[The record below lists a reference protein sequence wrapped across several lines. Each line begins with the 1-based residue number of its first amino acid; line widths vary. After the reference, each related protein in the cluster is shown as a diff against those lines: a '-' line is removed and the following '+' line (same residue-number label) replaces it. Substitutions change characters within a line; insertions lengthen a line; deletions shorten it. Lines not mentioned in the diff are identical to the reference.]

1 MAAHFQREIS
11 KLKQQVLSLCTQ
23 VEGQVEKAVRAVQL
37 RDDELAEEVER
48 LDEEIDLR
56 EIEVEEEC
64 LKTLALYQ
72 PVAGDLRFVVSTL
85 KINHDLERIGDL
97 AVNIARKVRG
107 LAFDPP
113 PELTCDLGLMCE
125 KTQFLLRDSIDSLV
139 SLNASEAAS
148 ICTRDDEIDQ
158 MKATIRKEIETC
170 HPAAAEQGRLA
181 LAAAGR
187 EPESRADCRPGHE
200 HCRRRGLPGRRTDHA
215 ASDADGGTQ
224 RNLTENKIRNP
235 KSETNSKIRIRNDL
249 NELALRV
256 SVSDFDIWISDFLS
270 TPLGSRPVPFRIA

>member
-1 MAAHFQREIS
+1 MSAHFQREIS
-11 KLKQQVLSLCTQ
+11 KLKQQVLSLCSM

-37 RDDELAEEVER
+37 RDDELAAEVER

-107 LAFDPP
+107 LVFDPP
-113 PELTCDLGLMCE
+113 PEVTCDLGLMCE
-125 KTQFLLRDSIDSLV
+125 KTQFLLRDAIDSLV

-158 MKATIRKEIETC
+158 MKATVRKEIE
-170 HPAAAEQGRLA
+170 AAIRQQPDRVGSLLRVLA
-181 LAAAGR
+181 V
-187 EPESRADCRPGHE
+187 S
-200 HCRRRGLPGRRTDHA
+200 
-215 ASDADGGTQ
+215 
-224 RNLTENKIRNP
+224 RNLERIADLATSIAEDVVYLVEGRIMRHPTLTAIRN
-235 KSETNSKIRIRNDL
+235 
-249 NELALRV
+249 
-256 SVSDFDIWISDFLS
+256 
-270 TPLGSRPVPFRIA
+270 GG

>member
-1 MAAHFQREIS
+1 MSAHFQREIS
-11 KLKQQVLSLCTQ
+11 KLKQQILLLCAQ

-85 KINHDLERIGDL
+85 KINHDMERIGDL

-107 LAFDPP
+107 MPFDPP
-113 PELTCDLGLMCE
+113 AKLTNDLGLMCE
-125 KTQFLLRDSIDSLV
+125 KTQVLLRDSIDSLI

-148 ICTRDDEIDQ
+148 ICTRDDEIDE
-158 MKATIRKEIETC
+158 MKAIIRMEIETAIKQQPEKVSSFLRLLAVSRNLERIADLATNIAEDVVYLVEGRIMR
-170 HPAAAEQGRLA
+170 HPA
-181 LAAAGR
+181 
-187 EPESRADCRPGHE
+187 
-200 HCRRRGLPGRRTDHA
+200 
-215 ASDADGGTQ
+215 
-224 RNLTENKIRNP
+224 LT
-235 KSETNSKIRIRNDL
+235 
-249 NELALRV
+249 ALRNEG
-256 SVSDFDIWISDFLS
+256 F
-270 TPLGSRPVPFRIA
+270 

>member
-1 MAAHFQREIS
+1 MAAHFQREIN

-23 VEGQVEKAVRAVQL
+23 VEGQVEKAVRAVQM
-37 RDDELAEEVER
+37 RDDELAAEVER
-48 LDEEIDLR
+48 LDEEIDFR

-107 LAFDPP
+107 LVFDPP
-113 PELTCDLGLMCE
+113 PEVTCDLGLMCE

-158 MKATIRKEIETC
+158 MKATIRKEIETAIRQQ
-170 HPAAAEQGRLA
+170 PDKVGSLLRL
-181 LAAAGR
+181 LAV
-187 EPESRADCRPGHE
+187 S
-200 HCRRRGLPGRRTDHA
+200 
-215 ASDADGGTQ
+215 
-224 RNLTENKIRNP
+224 RNLE
-235 KSETNSKIRIRNDL
+235 RIADL
-249 NELALRV
+249 ATSIAEDVVYLVEGRIMRHPTLTALRN
-256 SVSDFDIWISDFLS
+256 
-270 TPLGSRPVPFRIA
+270 GG

>member
-1 MAAHFQREIS
+1 MSAHFQREIS
-11 KLKQQVLSLCTQ
+11 KLKQQVLSLCTL

-37 RDDELAEEVER
+37 RDDELAAEVER

-107 LAFDPP
+107 LVFDPP

-139 SLNASEAAS
+139 SLSASDAAT

-158 MKATIRKEIETC
+158 MKATIRKEIE
-170 HPAAAEQGRLA
+170 AAIRQRPEKVGSLLRL
-181 LAAAGR
+181 LAV
-187 EPESRADCRPGHE
+187 S
-200 HCRRRGLPGRRTDHA
+200 
-215 ASDADGGTQ
+215 
-224 RNLTENKIRNP
+224 RNLE
-235 KSETNSKIRIRNDL
+235 
-249 NELALRV
+249 
-256 SVSDFDIWISDFLS
+256 
-270 TPLGSRPVPFRIA
+270 RIADLATSIAEDVVYLVEGRIMRHPTLTAARNGG

>member
-1 MAAHFQREIS
+1 MSAHFQREIS
-11 KLKQQVLSLCTQ
+11 KLKQQVLSLCTM

-37 RDDELAEEVER
+37 RDDELAAEVER

-72 PVAGDLRFVVSTL
+72 PVAVDLRFVVSTL

-107 LAFDPP
+107 LVFDPP

-125 KTQFLLRDSIDSLV
+125 KTQFLLARRIDSLINM
-139 SLNASEAAS
+139 NASDAAS

-158 MKATIRKEIETC
+158 MKATIRKEIETAIRQQ
-170 HPAAAEQGRLA
+170 PDKVGSLLRL
-181 LAAAGR
+181 LAV
-187 EPESRADCRPGHE
+187 S
-200 HCRRRGLPGRRTDHA
+200 
-215 ASDADGGTQ
+215 
-224 RNLTENKIRNP
+224 RNLE
-235 KSETNSKIRIRNDL
+235 
-249 NELALRV
+249 
-256 SVSDFDIWISDFLS
+256 
-270 TPLGSRPVPFRIA
+270 RIADLATSIAEDVVYLVEGRIMRHPTLTAVRHGTG

>member
-11 KLKQQVLSLCTQ
+11 KLKQQILSLCSQ
-23 VEGQVEKAVRAVQL
+23 VEGQVEKAVRAVQM
-37 RDDELAEEVER
+37 RDDELAAEVEQ
-48 LDEEIDLR
+48 LDGEIDLR

-107 LAFDPP
+107 LVFDPP
-113 PELTCDLGLMCE
+113 PEVTCELGLMGE

-148 ICTRDDEIDQ
+148 ICSRDDEIDE
-158 MKATIRKEIETC
+158 MKATIRKEIE
-170 HPAAAEQGRLA
+170 AAIRKQPDKVGSLLRL
-181 LAAAGR
+181 LAV
-187 EPESRADCRPGHE
+187 S
-200 HCRRRGLPGRRTDHA
+200 
-215 ASDADGGTQ
+215 
-224 RNLTENKIRNP
+224 RNLE
-235 KSETNSKIRIRNDL
+235 
-249 NELALRV
+249 
-256 SVSDFDIWISDFLS
+256 
-270 TPLGSRPVPFRIA
+270 RIADLATSIAEDVVYLVEGRIMRHPTLTAVRNGG

>member
-1 MAAHFQREIS
+1 MSAHFQREIS
-11 KLKQQVLSLCTQ
+11 KLKQQVLSLCSQ

-48 LDEEIDLR
+48 LDGEIDLR

-107 LAFDPP
+107 LVFDPP

-125 KTQFLLRDSIDSLV
+125 KTQLLLRDSIDSLV

-158 MKATIRKEIETC
+158 MKATIRKEIETAITRQ
-170 HPAAAEQGRLA
+170 PDKVGSLLRL
-181 LAAAGR
+181 LAV
-187 EPESRADCRPGHE
+187 S
-200 HCRRRGLPGRRTDHA
+200 
-215 ASDADGGTQ
+215 
-224 RNLTENKIRNP
+224 RNLE
-235 KSETNSKIRIRNDL
+235 
-249 NELALRV
+249 
-256 SVSDFDIWISDFLS
+256 
-270 TPLGSRPVPFRIA
+270 RIADLATSIAEDVVYLVEGRIMRHPTLTAARNGG

>member
-23 VEGQVEKAVRAVQL
+23 VEGQVEKAVRAVQM
-37 RDDELAEEVER
+37 RDDELAAEVER
-48 LDEEIDLR
+48 LDGEIDLR

-107 LAFDPP
+107 LVFDPP
-113 PELTCDLGLMCE
+113 PEVTCDLGLMCE

-158 MKATIRKEIETC
+158 MKATIRKEIETAIRQQ
-170 HPAAAEQGRLA
+170 PDRVGSLLRL
-181 LAAAGR
+181 LAV
-187 EPESRADCRPGHE
+187 S
-200 HCRRRGLPGRRTDHA
+200 
-215 ASDADGGTQ
+215 
-224 RNLTENKIRNP
+224 RNLE
-235 KSETNSKIRIRNDL
+235 
-249 NELALRV
+249 
-256 SVSDFDIWISDFLS
+256 
-270 TPLGSRPVPFRIA
+270 RIADLATSIAEDVVYLVEGRIMRHPTLTAARNGR

>member
-1 MAAHFQREIS
+1 MSAHFQREIS

-37 RDDELAEEVER
+37 RDDELAIEVER

-107 LAFDPP
+107 LVFDPP
-113 PELTCDLGLMCE
+113 PELACDLGLMCE
-125 KTQFLLRDSIDSLV
+125 KTQYLLRDSIDSLV
-139 SLNASEAAS
+139 NLNAAEAAS
-148 ICTRDDEIDQ
+148 ICVRDDEIDQ
-158 MKATIRKEIETC
+158 MKATIRKEIE
-170 HPAAAEQGRLA
+170 AAIRQQPDKVGSLLRL
-181 LAAAGR
+181 LAV
-187 EPESRADCRPGHE
+187 S
-200 HCRRRGLPGRRTDHA
+200 
-215 ASDADGGTQ
+215 
-224 RNLTENKIRNP
+224 RNLE
-235 KSETNSKIRIRNDL
+235 
-249 NELALRV
+249 
-256 SVSDFDIWISDFLS
+256 
-270 TPLGSRPVPFRIA
+270 RIADLATSIAEDVVYLVEGRIMRHPTLTAARNGG

>member
-1 MAAHFQREIS
+1 MSAHFQREIS
-11 KLKQQVLSLCTQ
+11 KLKQQVLSLCAM

-48 LDEEIDLR
+48 LDGEIDLR

-72 PVAGDLRFVVSTL
+72 PVAVDLRFVISTL

-107 LAFDPP
+107 LVLDPP
-113 PELTCDLGLMCE
+113 PELSCDLGLMCE

-139 SLNASEAAS
+139 SLNASDAAT

-158 MKATIRKEIETC
+158 MKATVRKEIETAIRQR
-170 HPAAAEQGRLA
+170 PEKVGSLLRL
-181 LAAAGR
+181 LAV
-187 EPESRADCRPGHE
+187 S
-200 HCRRRGLPGRRTDHA
+200 
-215 ASDADGGTQ
+215 
-224 RNLTENKIRNP
+224 RNLE
-235 KSETNSKIRIRNDL
+235 
-249 NELALRV
+249 
-256 SVSDFDIWISDFLS
+256 
-270 TPLGSRPVPFRIA
+270 RIADLATSIAEDVVYLVEGRIMRHPTLTAARNGG

>member
-11 KLKQQVLSLCTQ
+11 KLKKQVLSLCRQ
-23 VEGQVEKAVRAVQL
+23 VEGQVEKAVRAVQM
-37 RDDELAEEVER
+37 RDDELAAEVER

-107 LAFDPP
+107 LVFDPP
-113 PELTCDLGLMCE
+113 PEVTCDLGLMCE

-139 SLNASEAAS
+139 SMNASEAAS

-158 MKATIRKEIETC
+158 MKATVRKEIE
-170 HPAAAEQGRLA
+170 AAIRQQPDKVGSLLRVLA
-181 LAAAGR
+181 V
-187 EPESRADCRPGHE
+187 S
-200 HCRRRGLPGRRTDHA
+200 
-215 ASDADGGTQ
+215 
-224 RNLTENKIRNP
+224 RNLE
-235 KSETNSKIRIRNDL
+235 
-249 NELALRV
+249 
-256 SVSDFDIWISDFLS
+256 
-270 TPLGSRPVPFRIA
+270 RIADLATSIAEDVVYLIEGRIMRHPTLTAARISG

>member
-1 MAAHFQREIS
+1 MSAHFQREIS

-48 LDEEIDLR
+48 LDGEIDLR

-107 LAFDPP
+107 LVFDPP

-125 KTQFLLRDSIDSLV
+125 KTQLLLRDSIDSLV

-148 ICTRDDEIDQ
+148 ICARDDEIDH
-158 MKATIRKEIETC
+158 MKATIRKEIETAITRQ
-170 HPAAAEQGRLA
+170 PDKVGSLLRL
-181 LAAAGR
+181 LAV
-187 EPESRADCRPGHE
+187 S
-200 HCRRRGLPGRRTDHA
+200 
-215 ASDADGGTQ
+215 
-224 RNLTENKIRNP
+224 RNLE
-235 KSETNSKIRIRNDL
+235 
-249 NELALRV
+249 
-256 SVSDFDIWISDFLS
+256 
-270 TPLGSRPVPFRIA
+270 RIADLATSIAEDVVYLVEGRIMRHPTLTAARNGG

>member
-1 MAAHFQREIS
+1 M
-11 KLKQQVLSLCTQ
+11 
-23 VEGQVEKAVRAVQL
+23 VEGQVEKAVRAVQM
-37 RDDELAEEVER
+37 RDDELAAEVER

-107 LAFDPP
+107 LVFDPP
-113 PELTCDLGLMCE
+113 PEVTCDLGLMCE

-158 MKATIRKEIETC
+158 MKATIRKEIE
-170 HPAAAEQGRLA
+170 AAIRQQPDKVGSLLRL
-181 LAAAGR
+181 LAV
-187 EPESRADCRPGHE
+187 S
-200 HCRRRGLPGRRTDHA
+200 
-215 ASDADGGTQ
+215 
-224 RNLTENKIRNP
+224 RNLE
-235 KSETNSKIRIRNDL
+235 
-249 NELALRV
+249 
-256 SVSDFDIWISDFLS
+256 
-270 TPLGSRPVPFRIA
+270 RIADLATSIAEDVVYLVEGRIMRHPTLTAARNGGMIV